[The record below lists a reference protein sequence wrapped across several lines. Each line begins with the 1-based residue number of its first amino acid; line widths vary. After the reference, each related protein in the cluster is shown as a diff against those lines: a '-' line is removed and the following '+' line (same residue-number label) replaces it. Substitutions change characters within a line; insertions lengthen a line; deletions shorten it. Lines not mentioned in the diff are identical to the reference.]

1 MPPLETPTELPTSAV
16 PAAIPIPDAVIRVWD
31 LSFAYGAVPVL
42 EGVNLEVGGG
52 EFLGIVGPNAGGKST
67 LLKLILGLLEPQAGR
82 IRVLGQPP
90 AAASRLIGYVPQYPS
105 FPRDFPITVEQAVL
119 LARIGG
125 HARRHPGAAGH
136 AGIAD
141 RLSVTTDSP
150 SALPGGWRPHPGTPA
165 PPPATP
171 ANEKGGGFHAQ
182 GTIAGHP
189 RERIAGHF
197 RDRGLRD
204 PLPGWLAALRP
215 GGYGRADRA
224 AARQA
229 LEEVE
234 AADLAQRRIGSL
246 SGGQLQRVL
255 LARALAGSPRI
266 LILDEPTANI
276 DQRLE
281 GDIFDLLRRLN
292 ARLTILVVS
301 HDIGFI
307 SSYVGRVAC
316 VNRTLICHRTDAI
329 DGQIIRDLYGESVRM
344 VAHRH

>member
-1 MPPLETPTELPTSAV
+1 MPLPDMPTPLPNATVATTL
-16 PAAIPIPDAVIRVWD
+16 PIPDAIIRVWD
-31 LSFAYGAVPVL
+31 LNFAYGAVPVL
-42 EGVNLEVGGG
+42 EAVNLEIGAG

-67 LLKLILGLLEPQAGR
+67 LLKLILGLLEPQSGR
-82 IRVLGQPP
+82 IRVLGHPP
-90 AAASRLIGYVPQYPS
+90 AAAGRLIGYVPQYPS

-125 HARRHPGAAGH
+125 IQGPLPTKGQR
-136 AGIAD
+136 AD
-141 RLSVTTDSP
+141 QSR
-150 SALPGGWRPHPGTPA
+150 GT
-165 PPPATP
+165 
-171 ANEKGGGFHAQ
+171 AN
-182 GTIAGHP
+182 
-189 RERIAGHF
+189 
-197 RDRGLRD
+197 RD
-204 PLPGWLAALRP
+204 PLPGWFAGLRP
-215 GGYGRADRA
+215 GGYSGADRA

-229 LEEVE
+229 LAEVE
-234 AADLAQRRIGSL
+234 AEDLARRRIGSL

-255 LARALAGSPRI
+255 LARALAGEPRI

-292 ARLTILVVS
+292 QRLTILVVS